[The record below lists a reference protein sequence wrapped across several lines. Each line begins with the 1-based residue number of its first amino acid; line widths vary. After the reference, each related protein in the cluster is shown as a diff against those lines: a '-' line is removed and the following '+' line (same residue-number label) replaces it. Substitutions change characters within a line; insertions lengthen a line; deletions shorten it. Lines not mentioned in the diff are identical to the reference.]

1 MIVIISAGAGA
12 QGLIVNELSSF
23 GSNIFGVVPG
33 AAADDGPPASIM
45 GITVTTLKL
54 EEVEDL
60 KKIPHVLAVTGYARG
75 VDTITYQNQK
85 VDGTFL
91 GVNAEFIEVEP
102 GDVIQGRFFA
112 VDDVKSSSRVVVLGS
127 QIKQELF
134 DHLIVASIQ
143 FIDTGIGTSKN
154 DSGLLSM
161 IRTTACSEGNS
172 DHLSRRVDYGEST
185 NDDYNTNIQIRELN
199 AINAAMAVIKWKKMI
214 GFYQD
219 TKQEYHSVYT
229 TSGNFIVND
238 ETRS

>member
-1 MIVIISAGAGA
+1 MTFYSTVKLSLTGLRANKKRAFLTMLGIIIGVGSVIVIISAGAGA

-102 GDVIQGRFFA
+102 GDVVQGRFFA

-134 DHLIVASIQ
+134 
-143 FIDTGIGTSKN
+143 G
-154 DSGLLSM
+154 DSDPLD
-161 IRTTACSEGNS
+161 R
-172 DHLSRRVDYGEST
+172 
-185 NDDYNTNIQIRELN
+185 
-199 AINAAMAVIKWKKMI
+199 K
-214 GFYQD
+214 
-219 TKQEYHSVYT
+219 SV
-229 TSGNFIVND
+229 V
-238 ETRS
+238 